1 MHVSITDDEVL
12 DLVSAWP
19 EMECLYLDSA
29 WDWGISFMGVTF
41 GGLAGIL
48 ERCPNL
54 RSLGVNLDTFP
65 PYDSPV
71 HVDNQNTGITREKF
85 TDLSV
90 GHAACEDVEAIG
102 NLLAGI
108 FPNLT
113 QIYRAHPIDIDY
125 DDLSDQN
132 EWFERGNEWK
142 EVESFIIQ
150 KRMKQLKQNDG
161 QRCTNGLC

>member
-1 MHVSITDDEVL
+1 
-12 DLVSAWP
+12 
-19 EMECLYLDSA
+19 
-29 WDWGISFMGVTF
+29 MGVTF

-71 HVDNQNTGITREKF
+71 HQNTGITRETF

-102 NLLAGI
+102 NLLAGM

-142 EVESFIIQ
+142 EVESFITQ
-150 KRMKQLKQNDG
+150 KKMKQLKQNDG
-161 QRCTNGLC
+161 ECTLYQRSDDLTCPSVGQRCTNGLC